1 MTRIKVFVEGQTEE
15 TFVRDVLD
23 PYFASQGIY
32 LTAILAQTSP
42 GHKGGIVS
50 YAKIRHQIDKLCKDD
65 SHCWIT
71 TLIDFYKFPKDAPG
85 RQDESYSGL
94 RDCYDKVNYLQE
106 RMATDIGRHNFV
118 PFLMLHE
125 FEAILF
131 CQPEKMAEWLD
142 DVPVG
147 QLRQIADS
155 FSSPEEI
162 NEGEQTAPSKRIVQH
177 VPRYK
182 KTAHGPIVA
191 EDIGL
196 DAIRVKCPHFNR
208 WLEQIAAL

>member
-15 TFVRDVLD
+15 TFVRDVLA
-23 PYFASQGIY
+23 PYFVTQGIY
-32 LTAILAQTSP
+32 LTPILAQTSP
-42 GHKGGIVS
+42 GFKGGIVS
-50 YAKIRHQIDKLCKDD
+50 YAKIRRQIDKLCKED

-71 TLIDFYKFPKDAPG
+71 TLIDFYKYPKDAPG
-85 RQDESYSGL
+85 RQNTDYLGL
-94 RDCYDKVNYLQE
+94 LNCYDKVDYLQIQ
-106 RMATDIGRHNFV
+106 MGKDIGHQNFV

-131 CQPEKMAEWLD
+131 CQPEKLSDWLD
-142 DVPVG
+142 NVPVQ
-147 QLRQIADS
+147 QLVKIANN
-155 FSSPEEI
+155 FNSPEEI

-196 DAIRVKCPHFNR
+196 DTIRAQCPHFNR
-208 WLEQIAAL
+208 WLERIAAL